1 MEPQPG
7 RGNIP
12 AMTWLAW
19 LMLAVIIAVVASIS
33 GLQPKG
39 ARPVASTRLM
49 GMARVVLAV
58 LALFFAY
65 IAFRSRAGH

>member
-1 MEPQPG
+1 MSV
-7 RGNIP
+7 
-12 AMTWLAW
+12 MTWLVW
-19 LMLAVIIAVVASIS
+19 LMLAVIIAAVAGVS

-49 GMARVVLAV
+49 GMARLVLVA

-65 IAFRSRAGH
+65 IAFRSRGGF